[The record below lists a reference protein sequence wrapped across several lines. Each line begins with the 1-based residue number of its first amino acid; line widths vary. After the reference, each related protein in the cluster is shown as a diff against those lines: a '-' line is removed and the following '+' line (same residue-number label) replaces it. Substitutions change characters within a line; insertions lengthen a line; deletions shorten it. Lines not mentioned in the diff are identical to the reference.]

1 MNELPFKSSRSW
13 GVRFR
18 MWLVVIILVIAIVKH
33 KPFLGIAVA
42 LLLGMSALMNYL
54 ARRKQRRNA

>member
-1 MNELPFKSSRSW
+1 
-13 GVRFR
+13 

-33 KPFLGIAVA
+33 KPFIGVAVA